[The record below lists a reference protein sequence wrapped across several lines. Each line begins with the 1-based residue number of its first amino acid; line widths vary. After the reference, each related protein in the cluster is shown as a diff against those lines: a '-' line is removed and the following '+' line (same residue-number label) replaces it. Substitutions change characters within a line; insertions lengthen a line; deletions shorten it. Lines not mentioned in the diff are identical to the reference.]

1 MAELPELIVPFKRA
15 VYEQV
20 IAEFAALLTVPASVR

>member
-1 MAELPELIVPFKRA
+1 TPELIVPFKRA

-20 IAEFAALLTVPASVR
+20 VAAFGGYARGG